1 MKTPGSK
8 ECRGFLLMDALTAAI
23 RENTGMAGNPA
34 INHLPST
41 SADAVCAATDAEQAL
56 AMLQSLD
63 DETVLAEVARNAKL
77 WEVRLAA
84 VQRVTDSAL
93 LERIA
98 EATKHRD
105 DRVYR
110 YSYELLRTRRRDVA
124 RATQA
129 AQLAAGFRGL
139 IESPSASRSL
149 AAGRLRELEKALAEL
164 RTDGD
169 LPQEVIDLATSAHE
183 RVHADVQALREL
195 GAAAALAEALRVEID
210 EALRAGS
217 PRAGPQPDFA
227 AFRERLASLSAER
240 PAWLAGHP
248 TAAALA
254 SSLEHAHEK
263 LDEISPPPPAPLP
276 PVPTPKTQRRK
287 EKKAA
292 APQWDEI
299 RGLLGK
305 LEEHLGAGR
314 LTEAL
319 EIEKQIAGRAASA
332 PLPAGLDRQLKLQ
345 LAQLAHM
352 RDWAK
357 WGDDQA
363 REQLIEAA
371 EALLTRPDKEREQPD
386 IEALAASVRTLR
398 DEWKKRDATRP
409 ASRAQW
415 ARFDAILTRAFKPVL
430 DFRAKRA
437 LEAKAAAQ
445 ARAVLCDEL
454 DAWLASPESA
464 AAPFKEVE
472 AKRSEFRRR
481 LGALPGPQTERALRK
496 RLDKIFKALDT
507 RLEAARGAEITRR
520 EELIAKAQALKD
532 APVGDAIKSAIA
544 LQKSWQETGG
554 VHLGRKDEQALWS
567 RFHAAAN
574 AVFERRD
581 EQRALQNEQRAKQDE
596 ERAKRDA
603 ERKQRGQKREAERQ
617 ATAQKHEAHRG
628 RFERLAARS
637 ALIEQLEAAAAA
649 GGVPQELSAQVAG
662 AWKALPPLGMDGE
675 KALQARLASAP
686 LATPAQLEKGRAERE
701 SLLLDLEIA
710 LAIPSPESVGAQ
722 RRERQLKALQERF
735 KSRSSARAETPEA
748 TVARWYSLAAAA
760 DGMQAARMAA
770 IVRALLSQKR

>member
-1 MKTPGSK
+1 
-8 ECRGFLLMDALTAAI
+8 
-23 RENTGMAGNPA
+23 MAGNPA
-34 INHLPST
+34 ST
-41 SADAVCAATDAEQAL
+41 RPRSSSADAVCAATDAEQGL

-63 DETVLAEVARNAKL
+63 DETLLAEVARNAKL

-84 VQRVTDSAL
+84 VQRVSDPTL

-139 IESPSASRSL
+139 IESPPASRSL

-164 RTDGD
+164 RTEGD
-169 LPQEVIDLATSAHE
+169 VPQEVIDLAASAHE
-183 RVHADVQALREL
+183 RVHADMQALREL
-195 GAAAALAEALRVEID
+195 GAAAALAEALRAEID
-210 EALRAGS
+210 EALRPGS
-217 PRAGPQPDFA
+217 SEAGPQADVA
-227 AFRERLASLSAER
+227 AFRERLAGLSDER

-254 SSLEHAHEK
+254 SSLERAREK
-263 LDEISPPPPAPLP
+263 LDEIAPPPAPAP
-276 PVPTPKTQRRK
+276 APKKERRK

-332 PLPAGLDRQLKLQ
+332 PLPAGLDRQLKLH

-352 RDWAK
+352 RDWAQ

-363 REQLIEAA
+363 RGQLIEAA
-371 EALLTRPDKEREQPD
+371 EALLTGQKEGERPDV
-386 IEALAASVRTLR
+386 EALAASVRALR

-409 ASRAQW
+409 ASRMQW
-415 ARFDAILTRAFKPVL
+415 VRFDATLTRAFKPVL
-430 DFRAKRA
+430 EFRAKRA

-445 ARAVLCDEL
+445 ARAALCDEL

-464 AAPFKEVE
+464 AAPFKGVE
-472 AKRSEFRRR
+472 AKRSDFRRR
-481 LGALPGPQTERALRK
+481 LGALPGLQAEGALRK

-507 RLEAARGAEITRR
+507 RLDAARGAESRRR
-520 EELIAKAQALKD
+520 EELIAKALALND

-544 LQKSWQETGG
+544 LQKTWQETSG

-567 RFHAAAN
+567 RFHAATN
-574 AVFERRD
+574 AVFARRD
-581 EQRALQNEQRAKQDE
+581 EQRAKQTEERAKENEQ
-596 ERAKRDA
+596 RAKRDA
-603 ERKQRGQKREAERQ
+603 ERKQRGEKREAERR
-617 ATAQKHEAHRG
+617 AAARTYEMHRR

-637 ALIEQLEAAAAA
+637 ALIERLEAAAAA
-649 GGVPQELSAQVAG
+649 GGIPEELAAQIAG
-662 AWKALPPLGMDGE
+662 AWKALPPLGMEGE
-675 KALQARLASAP
+675 KTLQARLAAAP
-686 LATPAQLEKGRAERE
+686 LATAAQLEKGRAERE
-701 SLLLDLEIA
+701 SLLLDLEVA
-710 LAIPSPESVGAQ
+710 FAIPSPESVATQ

-735 KSRSSARAETPEA
+735 KSRSAAPAETPEA
-748 TVARWYSLAAAA
+748 TIARWYSIAASA
-760 DGMQAARMAA
+760 DATQAGRITAV
-770 IVRALLSQKR
+770 VRELLQQER